1 MGRRVTEPK
10 ARVAVSRRDYWR
22 RVIFDHDT
30 PAGRAFDVWLI
41 VAILGSV
48 AVVMLDSMAGLPPAM
63 RPVLRGFEWLFTILF
78 TVEYAARLWCAADR
92 VRYAKSFYGVVD
104 VLATLPTYVSL
115 LVPDGRFLALVR
127 ILRVLRIFRI
137 LKMTRFVAEATVMG
151 HALKASRHKIIVF
164 IFTLLLLV
172 SVIGSLIFVIE
183 GPENGFTSIPVAI
196 YWAIVT
202 MTTVGYGDFVPLTA
216 LGRMLASVL
225 MILGYGIIAVPT
237 GIVTMELQRA
247 ARIPRMV
254 SCGACGRDGHDLDAV
269 HCKECGTK
277 LPERGVL

>member
-1 MGRRVTEPK
+1 VTALTSKE
-10 ARVAVSRRDYWR
+10 YWR

-41 VAILGSV
+41 VTILASV
-48 AVVMLDSMAGLPPAM
+48 AVVMLDSMASLPPGV
-63 RPVLRGFEWLFTILF
+63 RPVLRGLEWFFTILF
-78 TVEYAARLWCAADR
+78 TFEYGVRLWCAADR
-92 VRYAKSFYGVVD
+92 LRYAKSFYGVVD
-104 VLATLPTYVSL
+104 VMATLPTYISL

-137 LKMTRFVAEATVMG
+137 LKLTRFVAEATVMG
-151 HALKASRHKIIVF
+151 QALKASRHKIIVF
-164 IFTLLLLV
+164 IFTLMLVV
-172 SVIGSLIFVIE
+172 SVIGSMIFVIE
-183 GPENGFTSIPVAI
+183 GPDNGFTSIPVAI

-202 MTTVGYGDFVPLTA
+202 MTTVGYGDYVPITA
-216 LGRMLASVL
+216 LGRILASVL

-247 ARIPRMV
+247 ARIPRQV
-254 SCGACGRDGHDLDAV
+254 SCGKCGRDGHDLDSV
-269 HCKECGTK
+269 YCKECGTK